1 MKKAIFA
8 LAVAALGCGSLG
20 AQNYLIEGTAA
31 DMDGKKVYIGE
42 LRSKKDIFYADSTI
56 IENGQF
62 KLTGKLDSI
71 KPLSIFI
78 GRKHQAFLLDENP
91 IKVSYTTT
99 TQEFMGKQIKTGDI
113 KVTGD
118 KDQQL
123 LAEMNNALTQEMYT
137 MLAISFMGQ
146 GKDVNAPENKALA
159 DSTNAI
165 LASLGY
171 SYKVTASQVASV
183 SNGVNNVVMPSMKLA
198 ADGAVAAN
206 IQDPNGPFADL
217 FA

>member
-1 MKKAIFA
+1 MAIKFNGFNSYNNYNFAIGQKASQDAQETRKAEESKEIKKSETTFKG
-8 LAVAALGCGSLG
+8 LENETDLLTKNPQSLYG
-20 AQNYLIEGTAA
+20 VNFT
-31 DMDGKKVYIGE
+31 K
-42 LRSKKDIFYADSTI
+42 F
-56 IENGQF
+56 N
-62 KLTGKLDSI
+62 
-71 KPLSIFI
+71 
-78 GRKHQAFLLDENP
+78 
-91 IKVSYTTT
+91 
-99 TQEFMGKQIKTGDI
+99 
-113 KVTGD
+113 
-118 KDQQL
+118 
-123 LAEMNNALTQEMYT
+123 AE
-137 MLAISFMGQ
+137 
-146 GKDVNAPENKALA
+146 DKALA